1 MTAGNAAATPGKPAG
16 NAWKWRLTI
25 VLFVATVLTY
35 LDRATVSLC
44 GPMICDEFHLNNE
57 QFGQLAASFR
67 WAYALTHVPAG
78 FMADRLPI
86 RTTYG
91 LAIGL
96 WSAAGAAAAWAFGFR
111 PLLTTRAILG
121 MGEAFNWPC
130 ATRIV
135 ANMFPPADRGLAS
148 GVFNSGAAVGA
159 LVAPLVI
166 VPLAAQFG
174 WRAAFLVIGGA
185 GFFWIALWLAATRRS
200 GRGFA
205 AVTMGHEQSR
215 TYRAIF
221 ALVFLFVG
229 VGAPVAVVLWGGRA
243 FAPLERLLGSA
254 SGTSPML
261 TTWLTGSP
269 LVLLAA
275 VIAWSLVA
283 KGLKSVSFWMLV
295 VVALTVNPCWYFLND
310 WIPKYMHDQWHLSA
324 QRAGLVT
331 VPIFLGADLGNLLSG
346 AAIKFLTA
354 RGWSLR
360 AARGTTLIV
369 CAAAIGPVALVP
381 LCHSTVVAVL
391 LLGLAGFGI
400 TSIVANYTA
409 CQQDLSFA
417 NVGVVAGFLGLS
429 SNVCSAVVNPYIG
442 RYVDTTG
449 NYRLIFL
456 LMAALPAASVMAIIV
471 FDSIVHRQ
479 RTS

>member
-96 WSAAGAAAAWAFGFR
+96 WSAAGAAAAWVFGFR

-121 MGEAFNWPC
+121 IG
-130 ATRIV
+130 
-135 ANMFPPADRGLAS
+135 RGLQLALRHAHRGEHVPARRPRAGQRRLQQRGGRRSARCPAGDRAAGRPIRLAGRVPGDWRS
-148 GVFNSGAAVGA
+148 GV
-159 LVAPLVI
+159 LLDC
-166 VPLAAQFG
+166 PLAGGHAAQ
-174 WRAAFLVIGGA
+174 RP
-185 GFFWIALWLAATRRS
+185 
-200 GRGFA
+200 GFA

-254 SGTSPML
+254 LGTSPML

-346 AAIKFLTA
+346 AAIKFLTV

-429 SNVCSAVVNPYIG
+429 SNVLLRRGESVHWPLR
-442 RYVDTTG
+442 RYYG
-449 NYRLIFL
+449 E
-456 LMAALPAASVMAIIV
+456 LPADLPAHGRVASRERYGY
-471 FDSIVHRQ
+471 HRF
-479 RTS
+479 